1 MLSRADIVRA
11 SVNGCKKRF
20 APVLALWHY
29 PHYALVCMSKC
40 GGSVQRSRRVD
51 TKVTFPAGDLILEGC
66 MSTSTPGR
74 GVGVVLCHPR
84 PLHGGNMYSN
94 VVYGIARALWP
105 HDVTTLRFNFRGT
118 GASEGTHGGGDTEGA
133 DVAAAVTYL
142 LDCQPVSTV
151 VVVGYS
157 FGAGVGLLAGVA
169 DPRVTTLV
177 GVAPPV
183 ARRDFSPLLTC
194 PKPKLF
200 ITGDRDHVCP
210 LPTLQDLLAGCPEPK
225 ALALIP
231 GADHLFLGREAEV
244 AQAVVTFLA
253 L

>member
-1 MLSRADIVRA
+1 M
-11 SVNGCKKRF
+11 
-20 APVLALWHY
+20 
-29 PHYALVCMSKC
+29 
-40 GGSVQRSRRVD
+40 D
-51 TKVTFPAGDLILEGC
+51 TKVTFPAGDLILEGR
-66 MSTSTPGR
+66 MWTSTSGR
-74 GVGVVLCHPR
+74 DVGVVLCHPH

-94 VVYGIARALWP
+94 VITAVAKALWQQ
-105 HDVTTLRFNFRGT
+105 DVATLRFNFRGT

-142 LDCQPVSTV
+142 LDCQPVPQV
-151 VVVGYS
+151 AVLGYS
-157 FGAGVGLLAGVA
+157 FGAGVGLLAGAA
-169 DPRVTTLV
+169 DPRVTALV

-183 ARRDFSPLLTC
+183 VRRDFSPLLTC

-200 ITGDRDHVCP
+200 ITGDQDHVCP
-210 LPTLQDLLAGCPEPK
+210 LPALQDLLSRCPEPK

-231 GADHLFLGREAEV
+231 GANHFFPGREAEV